1 MIVIKDDE
9 MKKGYQL
16 VGNVLFCTVI
26 FEDGSIDSERWHP
39 IMDITSY
46 HQDII
51 EKLRGLT
58 STVKGLNAPVAED
71 GL

>member
-16 VGNVLFCTVI
+16 VGNILFCTGI

-39 IMDITSY
+39 IKDITLY
-46 HQDII
+46 HHDII

-58 STVKGLNAPVAED
+58 GTIKGLNAPVADD